1 MCLILF
7 AWNAHPRYSLVLAA
21 NRDEF
26 HNRPTAKA
34 DFWDDQPDLLA
45 GRDLQAGG
53 TWLGVSR
60 AGRFAAVTNYREPQ
74 APEPPLEHS
83 RGHLV
88 SDYVGADSPPLHYA
102 RNVLDKGYAYRGF
115 NLLLGSPQELVYVS
129 NRADEVVPVS
139 AGSHG
144 LSNHLLDTHWPKV
157 NCGREQLDV
166 LMQSETLEAEALL
179 ELLTDRR
186 LTPGEM
192 PQNLLDS
199 DLPEQLARH
208 YFIVSPV
215 YGTRSS
221 TVVLIHRDGKVEF
234 VERQY
239 GPSGIA
245 TFTSQFEFEIEGAD
259 S

>member
-1 MCLILF
+1 VI
-7 AWNAHPRYSLVLAA
+7 ATP
-21 NRDEF
+21 
-26 HNRPTAKA
+26 
-34 DFWDDQPDLLA
+34 
-45 GRDLQAGG
+45 GG
-53 TWLGVSR
+53 IVS
-60 AGRFAAVTNYREPQ
+60 E
-74 APEPPLEHS
+74 
-83 RGHLV
+83 
-88 SDYVGADSPPLHYA
+88 ADS
-102 RNVLDKGYAYRGF
+102 F

>member
-7 AWNAHPRYSLVLAA
+7 AWQAHPRYSLVLAA

-26 HNRPTAKA
+26 HSRPTEKA
-34 DFWDDQPDLLA
+34 GFWDDQPDILA

-53 TWLGVSR
+53 TWLGISR
-60 AGRFAAVTNYREPQ
+60 SGKFAAVTNYREPQ
-74 APEPPLEHS
+74 APEPPMEHS

-88 SDYVGADSPPLHYA
+88 NEFVGADTEPRAYA
-102 RNVLDKGYAYRGF
+102 QSVLERGYAYRGF
-115 NLLLGSPQELVYVS
+115 NLLLGNPQELIYVS
-129 NRADEVVPVS
+129 NRADDVISVS

-144 LSNHLLDTHWPKV
+144 LSNHLLDTNWPKV
-157 NCGREQLDV
+157 RSGRIQLDD
-166 LMQSETLEAEALL
+166 LLQAETLQPEAFF
-179 ELLTDRR
+179 ELLTNRT

-192 PQNLLDS
+192 PDNLEDS

-208 YFIVSPV
+208 YFIASPV

-221 TVVLIHRDGKVEF
+221 TVVLVDYDGNVEF

-245 TFTSQFEFEIEGAD
+245 TFTTRYEFRIEGVDA
-259 S
+259 

>member
-7 AWNAHPRYSLVLAA
+7 AWRAHPRYPLVLAA

-26 HNRPTAKA
+26 HDRPTEKA
-34 DFWDDQPDLLA
+34 GFWADRPGLLA

-53 TWLGVSR
+53 TWLGISR
-60 AGRFAAVTNYREPQ
+60 TGRFAAVTNYREPQ
-74 APEPPLEHS
+74 APEPPLDHS

-88 SDYVGADSPPLHYA
+88 SDFVDADARPLEYGKD
-102 RNVLDKGYAYRGF
+102 VLGRGFAYRGF
-115 NLLLGSPQELVYVS
+115 NLLLGSPRELVYAS
-129 NRADEVVPVS
+129 NRADAMVAVEP
-139 AGSHG
+139 GSHG

-157 NCGREQLDV
+157 TAGRRQLESLLASDR
-166 LMQSETLEAEALL
+166 LEPEAFL
-179 ELLTDRR
+179 ELLTDRT

-192 PQNLLDS
+192 PQNGADS

-221 TVVLIHRDGKVEF
+221 TVVLMGRDGRVRF
-234 VERQY
+234 VERQF

-245 TFTSQFEFEIEGAD
+245 TFTTEYEFRIEGVTP
-259 S
+259 